1 MIGPSKVKLDRER
14 LVKVLQQTRDESDAT
29 AVAAVRAANRMLDA
43 AGVTWAGLLPGSGVR
58 VKVSGPAPSFVFD
71 VPQMLLK
78 EAIEVIEGADDA
90 SADAID
96 IVEIYRGTG
105 VMTNAERGVLYREV
119 ARVLKARGDV

>member
-43 AGVTWAGLLPGSGVR
+43 AGITWSGLLPGSGVR

-71 VPQMLLK
+71 VPQMPLK

-105 VMTNAERGVLYREV
+105 VITNAERGVLYREV
-119 ARVLKARGDV
+119 ARVLRKRGDV